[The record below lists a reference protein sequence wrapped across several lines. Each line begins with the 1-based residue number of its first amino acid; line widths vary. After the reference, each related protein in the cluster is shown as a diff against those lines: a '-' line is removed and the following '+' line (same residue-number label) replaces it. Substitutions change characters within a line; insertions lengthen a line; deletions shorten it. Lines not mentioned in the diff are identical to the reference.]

1 MKRLLPILMGF
12 ALLLLSSTEGWSDNY
27 SAGRHAYDKGD
38 YADALVDIKPLA
50 EQGHAD
56 AQTLLG
62 IMYAKGRGVPQD
74 HKTAVKW
81 LTLAAK
87 QGNAYAQRV
96 LKQLLEIIFAENFQ
110 KSKDAFFKKDY
121 ATVFRLLKP
130 LAELGYVRAQG
141 NLGVM
146 YKHGHGVAQNDK
158 TAMKWYT
165 LAAEQGNAT
174 AQFNLGNG
182 YRTGQGVI
190 QDYKTA
196 VKWYS
201 LSANQGN
208 ADARLFLGEMY
219 ENAQGVIQD
228 YKTAVKWYT
237 LAAEQGNAY
246 AQKNLGFMYAKGK
259 GVPQND
265 KTAVKWYTLAAEQR
279 NAYAQKNL
287 GALYAKGKGVPQND
301 KTAVKWY
308 KLSAEQGDARAQFLL
323 GMMYLLGRGVKRDIV
338 YASMWT
344 NLSIL
349 NGNEIGAKI
358 RNIIAK
364 RMTPAD
370 ISTAQKLARECV
382 RKKYKGC

>member
-1 MKRLLPILMGF
+1 MKRLLPVLMGF

-27 SAGRHAYDKGD
+27 SAGAQSYDRGD
-38 YADALVDIKPLA
+38 YAAALIDIKPLA

-62 IMYAKGRGVPQD
+62 VMYLKGQGVPQD

-87 QGNAYAQRV
+87 QGNAGAQSV

-110 KSKDAFFKKDY
+110 KSKDALFKKDY

-130 LAELGYVRAQG
+130 LAELGHVRAQG

-146 YKHGHGVAQNDK
+146 YKHGHGVTKNDK
-158 TAMKWYT
+158 TAMKWYR

-208 ADARLFLGEMY
+208 ADAQLSLGEMY
-219 ENAQGVIQD
+219 ENEQGVIQD
-228 YKTAVKWYT
+228 YKTAVKWYR
-237 LAAEQGNAY
+237 LAADQGNPY
-246 AQKNLGFMYAKGK
+246 AQYSLGFKYLKGLGVPEDSKTALKWFRLAAKQGNTFAQYNLGVMHANGD
-259 GVPQND
+259 GVVRDN
-265 KTAVKWYTLAAEQR
+265 
-279 NAYAQKNL
+279 
-287 GALYAKGKGVPQND
+287 
-301 KTAVKWY
+301 
-308 KLSAEQGDARAQFLL
+308 ARAYMWWKIAGSL
-323 GMMYLLGRGVKRDIV
+323 GHM
-338 YASMWT
+338 
-344 NLSIL
+344 
-349 NGNEIGAKI
+349 GATQ
-358 RNIIAK
+358 NMDVVAK
-364 RMTPAD
+364 NMNPAD
-370 ISTAQKLARECV
+370 ISAAQKLARECV